1 MKKTTKFLISLTSAL
16 LVASNALALTGC
28 GASGGV
34 SGINTGN
41 VEVTAYNGEKVTISF
56 YHSLGSALRD
66 IVDDCVKSFNEIY
79 PNITV
84 NHKSFGD
91 YDGIRDQVTTEL
103 ATGRGP
109 SLATCYPDHVALY
122 NKSKAVL
129 TLDDYIASTQTV
141 TQGDGTTTEQV
152 GLTQAQ
158 IDDYV
163 PFYYE
168 EGKMYGDGK
177 MYTLPLMK
185 STELLYYDATYFN
198 EHGLK
203 VPTTWDEME
212 QVCQQILDIENAQP
226 GGKEKNPCI
235 PLGYD
240 SGANWFITM
249 TEQLKS
255 GYTTGEKGN
264 YFVFNNKE
272 NREFVERF
280 REWYDKDYVT
290 TKEIFG
296 SYTSDLFKASRAADD
311 KGQKKTRSFMCIGSS
326 AGASYQTPTQ
336 VNGQDPFEV
345 GVTMLPQVNPDEPKM
360 ISQGPSICLFK
371 KQNDQETA
379 AAWLFAKFITTSL
392 EYQARFSMQNGYTCA
407 IQSVLQ
413 DEDVYAS
420 EDFLANVMGAPKFE
434 NKELGITT
442 YGNIYLQAACVKLT
456 MEYKDYYYV
465 SPAFVG
471 SSEART
477 AMESLMTD
485 AFELELGKKTL
496 AQFVQDLFEDKY
508 TTLKNKYDK

>member
-16 LVASNALALTGC
+16 LVAGNAFALTGC
-28 GASGGV
+28 GEGGV
-34 SGINTGN
+34 SGINTGK

-66 IVDDCVKSFNEIY
+66 IVDECIDSFNEIY

-84 NHKSFGD
+84 NHTSFGD

-122 NKSKAVL
+122 NKAKAVL

-141 TQGDGTTTEQV
+141 TQKDGSTEQI

-168 EGKMYGDGK
+168 EGRMYGDGL
-177 MYTLPLMK
+177 MYTLPMMK
-185 STELLYYDATYFN
+185 STEVLYYDATYFKEN
-198 EHGLK
+198 NLK

-212 QVCQQILDIENAQP
+212 QVCQQILDIEASQP
-226 GGKEKNPCI
+226 GGKAKNPCI

-249 TEQLKS
+249 TEQLNS
-255 GYTTGEKGN
+255 GYTSNEKGN
-264 YFVFNNKE
+264 YFLFNNE
-272 NREFVERF
+272 TNREFVERF
-280 REWYDKDYVT
+280 RDWYEKGYVT
-290 TKEIFG
+290 TKAINNNG
-296 SYTSDLFKASRAADD
+296 YTSDLFKASRAADKD
-311 KGQKKTRSFMCIGSS
+311 GQKQVRSFMCIGSS
-326 AGASYQTPTQ
+326 AGASYQVPTK
-336 VNGQDPFEV
+336 VNGKDPFEV
-345 GVTMLPQVNPDEPKM
+345 GVTMIPQVSKEAKPTM

-371 KQNDQETA
+371 KQNNQETA
-379 AAWLFAKFITTSL
+379 AAWLFAKYITTSL

-407 IQSVLQ
+407 IQSVLE
-413 DEDVYAS
+413 DEIYSS
-420 EDFLANVMGAPKFE
+420 EEFLANVQGEPQYKNE
-434 NKELGITT
+434 ELGIET
-442 YGNIYLQAACVKLT
+442 YGNINLQAACVKLT
-456 MEYKDYYYV
+456 MSWKDYYYV

-471 SSEART
+471 SSQAREA
-477 AMESLMTD
+477 MDVLIKN
-485 AFELELGKKTL
+485 AFK
-496 AQFVQDLFEDKY
+496 
-508 TTLKNKYDK
+508 